1 MIRHQAAI
9 RMSQPCPHKASWAWG
24 CSPRPMIALSPI
36 QALPFA
42 RGSLA
47 AVTYSRSF
55 HAIGTLVP

>member
-1 MIRHQAAI
+1 MIHHQAAV
-9 RMSQPCPHKASWAWG
+9 RMPRPVPYEASRAWG
-24 CSPRPMIALSPI
+24 CSPRPVIALSPI
-36 QALPFA
+36 QAHPLQ